1 MRQRDFIDSIKP
13 QTFSDPSP
21 IKAKLFFQAKLLII
35 GVRCAMPKPL
45 LIIASDFNV
54 MKSIYPHTPNHIS
67 QEERVKCILFATALL
82 AYGTFGWY
90 SDDIFIPGKRGRGVH
105 FSGTACTLVYAAFI
119 LGAANFISV
128 FVDHYDKRNNETQ
141 YQRFAKIT
149 RIVGIIFLILGTLV
163 SIFE

>member
-1 MRQRDFIDSIKP
+1 
-13 QTFSDPSP
+13 
-21 IKAKLFFQAKLLII
+21 
-35 GVRCAMPKPL
+35 
-45 LIIASDFNV
+45 

-67 QEERVKCILFATALL
+67 PEERVKCILFAAALL

-105 FSGTACTLVYAAFI
+105 FSGAACTLIYAAFI
-119 LGAANFISV
+119 FGAANFISV
-128 FVDHYDKRNNETQ
+128 VVDHYDKRNNETQ

-149 RIVGIIFLILGTLV
+149 RIGGIIFLILGTLV